1 MWMLQ
6 RIPWVGC
13 FFFPGHMPALL
24 AGRGGVIRNRS
35 LGPWALDLW
44 FSHRGHTYTHITLGT
59 SKFTSCHLALLSWE
73 REKNN
78 LQV

>member
-1 MWMLQ
+1 MDASTHTMG
-6 RIPWVGC
+6 WV
-13 FFFPGHMPALL
+13 FFFSRAY
-24 AGRGGVIRNRS
+24 AGSFGWEGGVIRNRS